1 MKQEQQIATAK
12 KSLLGTSIGDAFGE
26 TFFGPTQEIEDRIY
40 TRTISDDLCWYF
52 TDDTIM
58 SIAIYQSLEKYGA
71 IEQDFLANTFA
82 SNYHRDTYRGY
93 GGTMHSILRGIEEG
107 KDWRNIAPAVFDG
120 MGSMGNGAAM
130 RAGVIGG
137 YFAQDF
143 VQLKE
148 AAIQSAAVTHAH
160 LEAQVGAMAVALAAG
175 LAANQQFEPLD
186 FSTFLSRIVQE
197 LPPSDTQS
205 KINKALHLSSTYSI
219 ATAVSVLGNGLKMTA
234 QDTVP
239 FALWCAAAHLDDFE
253 AALWKAVA
261 GLGDRDTICAIVGSI
276 VILSAK
282 PDTVPA
288 SWLEKVEK
296 IEASIFWKE

>member
-1 MKQEQQIATAK
+1 MKEQQINTAK
-12 KSLLGTSIGDAFGE
+12 RALLGTSIGDAFGE

-40 TRTISDDLCWYF
+40 TRTISDDPCWYF

-82 SNYHRDTYRGY
+82 NNYHRDTYRGY

-137 YFAQDF
+137 YFAQDL

-148 AAIQSAAVTHAH
+148 AAFQSAEVTHAH

-175 LAANQQFEPLD
+175 LAANQQFETLD
-186 FSTFLSRIVQE
+186 FGTFLSRIVQE

-205 KINKALHLSSTYSI
+205 KINKALHLPSTYSI

-282 PDTVPA
+282 PNTVPA
-288 SWLEKVEK
+288 SWMEKVEK
-296 IEASIFWKE
+296 IEASIFWK

>member
-1 MKQEQQIATAK
+1 MKEQQINTAK
-12 KSLLGTSIGDAFGE
+12 QALLGTAIGDAFGE

-40 TRTISDDLCWYF
+40 TRTLSDDACWYF

-58 SIAIYQSLEKYGA
+58 SIAIYQSLEKYAA

-82 SNYHRDTYRGY
+82 NNYQKDTYRGY
-93 GGTMHSILRGIEEG
+93 GGTMHSILRDIGAG
-107 KDWRNIAPAVFDG
+107 KDWRSIAPAVFDG

-137 YFAQDF
+137 YFVQDF
-143 VQLKE
+143 EQLK
-148 AAIQSAAVTHAH
+148 AAAVQSAAVTHAH
-160 LEAQVGAMAVALAAG
+160 MEAQVGAMAVALAAG

-186 FSTFLSRIVQE
+186 FSTFLSRIIAE

-282 PDTVPA
+282 PDTLPA

-296 IEASIFWKE
+296 IEGSVFWG